1 MMQQQLNQQERE
13 MSSRREQERIFNIRL
28 FKRLQLLFHHQS
40 ARELRLEVPPFP
52 CYYVVR
58 VIVYI

>member
-1 MMQQQLNQQERE
+1 

-40 ARELRLEVPPFP
+40 ARELRLEVPPVP